1 MSLRAATNGSVR
13 SSLFI
18 LFLLSVI
25 PLLAGCGGGSDD
37 DATAEADPQAAGEVS
52 YGGIY
57 RFNEPDGIK
66 TLDPV
71 AMTDAPSHHVVHQL
85 AELLVDFDSDLNLV
99 PELAESWE
107 VSEDGKTYTYH
118 IRSGVRFH
126 DDECFPGGKG
136 REMTAHDVK
145 YSFDRILDA
154 RALSKG
160 SDYFRDRVV
169 GAADYY
175 EKTSTSPDNVP
186 DGGVPGFRVVDDS
199 TFAIDLVAPFQPF
212 QYYPTLG
219 FCYIYPR
226 EAVEHYGEEFQRNIV
241 ATGPFVLKTW
251 EDGREIFMER
261 NPNYLGVD
269 GTGNRLPYLDAVS
282 ISFIGDQSTMLSEF
296 RNGNLEENY
305 RIPNDYIHAIFQPRQ
320 PGSDDPWVTIGEYQ
334 NFVVQQVVELSSQY
348 YGMLTTSE
356 VFNDPRVRQA
366 FNYAID
372 RERIVEFV
380 MKGQAAG
387 VANHGIVPPSMPDYP
402 INEVRGYDF
411 DPEKA
416 RRLLAE
422 AGFENGEGFPAV
434 SLQVN
439 EGGGRNV
446 TLAEAIKEE
455 LKKNLGVDIGL
466 QIAQWSQHLERID
479 AGDAPFFRLGW
490 IADYPE
496 PDNFLNL
503 LYGRNARPVG
513 EISPI
518 NSTRYSNAEF
528 DRLYEHA
535 LTTPDRSERMKL
547 YAQAEQI
554 AVNDA
559 PMLWI
564 YYDMQCRLLQPYV
577 RNYHSNA
584 MNRVDLREVWFDR
597 EETL

>member
-1 MSLRAATNGSVR
+1 MSYR
-13 SSLFI
+13 SGPVIRDRSFLLI
-18 LFLLSVI
+18 LFLLFST
-25 PLLAGCGGGSDD
+25 PLLTGCGGGSDD
-37 DATAEADPQAAGEVS
+37 DSTGGEGRQGAGEVR
-52 YGGIY
+52 YGGVY
-57 RFNEPDGIK
+57 RFNETDGIK

-71 AMTDAPSHHVVHQL
+71 AMTDAPSHHIVHQM

-118 IRSGVRFH
+118 LRRGVRFH
-126 DDECFPGGKG
+126 DDECFPDGKG
-136 REMTAHDVK
+136 REMTAQDVK

-175 EKTSTSPDNVP
+175 AATSTSPESVP
-186 DGGVPGFRVVDDS
+186 DGGVPGFRVVDDY
-199 TFAIDLVAPFQPF
+199 TFAIDLIAPFQPF

-219 FCYIYPR
+219 FCYVYPR
-226 EAVEHYGEEFQRNIV
+226 EAVEHYGQEFQRNLV
-241 ATGPFVLKTW
+241 ATGPFVLKSW
-251 EDGREIFMER
+251 EDGREIYMER
-261 NPNYLGVD
+261 NPNYWGAD
-269 GTGNRLPYLDAVS
+269 SEGNALPYLDAVS
-282 ISFIGDQSTMLSEF
+282 VSFIGDQSTMLSEF

-305 RIPNDYIHAIFQPRQ
+305 RIPNDYIQAIFQPRQ
-320 PGSDDPWVTIGEYQ
+320 PGSDDEWVTIGEYQ
-334 NFVVQQVVELSSQY
+334 DFVVQQVVELSSQY

-387 VANHGIVPPSMPDYP
+387 VANHGLVPPSMPDYP
-402 INEVRGYDF
+402 IDEVKGYDF

-416 RRLLAE
+416 RALLAE
-422 AGFENGEGFPAV
+422 AGFENGAGFPAV

-439 EGGGRNV
+439 EGGGRNT

-466 QIAQWSQHLERID
+466 DIVQWSQHLERID

-503 LYGRNARPVG
+503 LYGKNARPEG

-518 NSTRYSNAEF
+518 NSTRYNNPEF
-528 DRLYEHA
+528 DRLYEQA
-535 LTTPDRSERMKL
+535 LTTADRTERMKL

-564 YYDMQCRLLQPYV
+564 YYDMQFRLLQPWV

-584 MNRVDLREVWFDR
+584 MNRVDLREVWLDR
-597 EETL
+597 EGAL